1 MRTLFV
7 TSLVGFFSLAG
18 AAGAQTAAQAE
29 KNAQARELKAAQAK
43 CASKTGAQKDRCLA
57 DAQTAYG
64 RTSVGKGQ
72 YGYVPAGKSGVAV
85 GGDARALPP
94 GAAKSR
100 GTATDLS
107 SAKLPSNQPTD
118 VARAAAQAKQDAAQ
132 AGK

>member
-18 AAGAQTAAQAE
+18 SAIAETAAQAE
-29 KNAQARELKAAQAK
+29 KNVQARDLKAAQAR

-72 YGYVPAGKSGVAV
+72 YGYVTPGGVAV
-85 GGDARALPP
+85 GRDVKSLGP
-94 GAAKSR
+94 GAVKAQA
-100 GTATDLS
+100 ATQDLS
-107 SAKLPSNQPTD
+107 SSRLPSNQPTD
-118 VARAAAQAKQDAAQ
+118 IAKAAEQVKQDAAK